1 MAHCT
6 TYDGEFVFFVHTR
19 ASYTASRS
27 LFASRSPALLDED
40 DRSASPD
47 ADGSARGG
55 ALGMALSLFIWSVQS
70 PPTSDHP
77 ASISLGTPMGT
88 GVASPAEYFSS
99 LALVALFIFPIMS
112 QASFLDT
119 WIVSGK
125 GTTDGCCPGRV
136 AAPIK

>member
-1 MAHCT
+1 M
-6 TYDGEFVFFVHTR
+6 
-19 ASYTASRS
+19 
-27 LFASRSPALLDED
+27 FASRSPALLDED

-55 ALGMALSLFIWSVQS
+55 ALGMALSLFIWSGQS

-99 LALVALFIFPIMS
+99 LALVALFIFPIVS
-112 QASFLDT
+112 RASFLDT
-119 WIVSGK
+119 WIVSVRELLMVVVLGVLQLPLSECPK
-125 GTTDGCCPGRV
+125 LSSGCISGTVGLLLCP
-136 AAPIK
+136 